1 MPRLVLDI
9 ALPAERLLAV
19 YQGQVNR
26 ILVRSRD
33 GIRVSLP
40 AHHLRPFTTT
50 VGVYGSFEMEFS
62 EDGKLTCLRK
72 LD

>member
-19 YQGQVNR
+19 YKGQANR

-40 AHHLRPFTTT
+40 AHHFRPFTTT